1 MSVNKMIQILK
12 YISKFYCNNNLIV
25 ILILFNIIISSCY
38 SLKVYQSQL
47 PIESTSG
54 VSGLKYRSNENAT
67 TNIKFTNDLT
77 ICSRFKYKK
86 LGINAKLF
94 DFKGLDSEYFLWFWI
109 GYPLTWTGFGK
120 CSWKLKLIY
129 LDSRIY

>member
-1 MSVNKMIQILK
+1 MIQILK
-12 YISKFYCNNNLIV
+12 YISKYYCANNLNI
-25 ILILFNIIISSCY
+25 ILLLLFFNIIISSCY

-54 VSGLKYRSNENAT
+54 VSGIKYRSNENAT

-120 CSWKLKLIY
+120 CSCQK
-129 LDSRIY
+129 

>member
-1 MSVNKMIQILK
+1 MIQILK
-12 YISKFYCNNNLIV
+12 PLLKYYTNNMNIILLFNLI
-25 ILILFNIIISSCY
+25 ITSCS

-47 PIESTSG
+47 PIESESG
-54 VSGLKYRSNENAT
+54 VSGLKYINQNTTT

-94 DFKGLDSEYFLWFWI
+94 DFRGLDSEYFLWFWI

-120 CSWKLKLIY
+120 
-129 LDSRIY
+129 